1 MGYARGRFGVEY
13 QPRRGRSEG
22 HPLLWFAVVAVL
34 LVSGAFTYHFFTR
47 QKDSDSERVV
57 EKPKKTVDDT
67 PGTAV
72 VKERAIPSN
81 RVERARATVA
91 TNTPVPPPAQHQT
104 TTTSTATVKPPPPQ
118 PQPSS
123 PPNPNVKRVQEW
135 LQASA
140 DRPAEDRVRL
150 ERLLEAETKKS
161 PTLAIDAIKRLYG
174 RATMAD
180 LQDPLLRRLGELNLE
195 VLFSGQNNPLVT
207 SVTAKRGDS
216 RDRIAHENRTTPA
229 VIARLNPKVKWEK
242 LKPGDTIRVLF
253 VPSPTLVIY
262 RKRGYADLSLKGGA
276 FFNRYDVSV
285 KKTARNGTYTIS
297 SESSES
303 VRSRVRDLGI
313 TAQKRAEIE
322 MFLAPG
328 SRIVIADQ

>member
-22 HPLLWFAVVAVL
+22 HPLLWFAVVTVL

-47 QKDSDSERVV
+47 QKNLDPERVA
-57 EKPKKTVDDT
+57 EKSKKTGDDAT
-67 PGTAV
+67 GTAV
-72 VKERAIPSN
+72 VKERAVPSN
-81 RVERARATVA
+81 RVEKVQAVVV
-91 TNTPVPPPAQHQT
+91 TNTPARPPTQPRVATQT
-104 TTTSTATVKPPPPQ
+104 STVKPPPPQ
-118 PQPSS
+118 PQLPS
-123 PPNPNVKRVQEW
+123 PPDANVRRVQDW
-135 LQASA
+135 LKSSE
-140 DRPAEDRVRL
+140 DRPSEDRVRL
-150 ERLLEAETKKS
+150 ERLLEAETKKN
-161 PTLAIDAIKRLYG
+161 PTLAIDAIKRLCN
-174 RATMAD
+174 RATLAD

-195 VLFSGQNNPLVT
+195 ILFSGQNNPLVT
-207 SVTAKRGDS
+207 SITAKRGDS

-229 VIARLNPKVKWEK
+229 VVARLNPKVKWEK
-242 LKPGDTIRVLF
+242 LKPGDAIRVLF

-328 SRIVIADQ
+328 SRIIIADQ